1 MQELIKMK
9 NRAFRPIAVTVSL
22 LLMLAIPAQAS
33 PVQINEV
40 VQVVSGNQRSNGQNA
55 SVSLRFLAQDDNA
68 TAGSATTST
77 SDSSASGDSSSSGV
91 TTSVQDPTGG
101 AIIQTDVTEDI
112 GVEECECGDFTV
124 PVAGFPKWPFIPL
137 VGLVCL
143 VPDLCTKCTPQQGED
158 ENCKP
163 TITDCTTTGTC
174 PQVPEPA
181 SLVLFGSGM
190 AALGASIRRRRA
202 QAKEA
207 QAQEAAAAN
216 ISGSK

>member
-1 MQELIKMK
+1 MQELTKMK
-9 NRAFRPIAVTVSL
+9 NRAFRVIALTLSL
-22 LLMLAIPAQAS
+22 SLMLAIPAQAS

-40 VQVVSGNQRSNGQNA
+40 VQVVSGSQRSGGQNA

-68 TAGSATTST
+68 TAGTTTTSS
-77 SDSSASGDSSSSGV
+77 SDGSSSGNTSSSGT

-112 GVEECECGDFTV
+112 GVEECECGPFKV

-143 VPDLCTKCTPQQGED
+143 VPDLCTKCNPKQGED
-158 ENCKP
+158 ENCKRI
-163 TITDCTTTGTC
+163 TIPDCTTTGTC

-181 SLVLFGSGM
+181 SLFLFGSGI
-190 AALGASIRRRRA
+190 AALGASLRRRRA
-202 QAKEA
+202 NSKDA
-207 QAQEAAAAN
+207 QDRAAT
-216 ISGSK
+216 ISGS

>member
-1 MQELIKMK
+1 MK
-9 NRAFRPIAVTVSL
+9 NRAFRPVAVTVSL
-22 LLMLAIPAQAS
+22 LLMLAVPAQAS

-40 VQVVSGNQRSNGQNA
+40 TQVVSASQRSGGQNA

-68 TAGSATTST
+68 TAGNATTST

-101 AIIQTDVTEDI
+101 AVIQTDVTEDI
-112 GVEECECGDFTV
+112 GVEECECGPFEV

-143 VPDLCTKCTPQQGED
+143 VPDLCTKCTPKQGED
-158 ENCKP
+158 ANCKP
-163 TITDCTTTGTC
+163 VTITDCTTTGTC

-190 AALGASIRRRRA
+190 AALGASMRRRRA